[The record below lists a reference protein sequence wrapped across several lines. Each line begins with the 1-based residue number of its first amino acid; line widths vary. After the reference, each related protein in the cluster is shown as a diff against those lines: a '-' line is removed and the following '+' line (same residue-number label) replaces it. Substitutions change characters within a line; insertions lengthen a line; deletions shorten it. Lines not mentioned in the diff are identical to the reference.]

1 MSKMIFINLPVTDL
15 DASTRFYEALGATRN
30 PQFSNENAACM
41 MLRDTIGV
49 MILTHDY
56 YGTFTKRP
64 IADAKATSQVLL
76 ALTVEAH
83 ADVDRVLS
91 AATAAGGRPDP
102 NPPQDHGFMWS
113 RSVED
118 PDGHVWEIFWM
129 DPAAAAGD
137 TTGVDA

>member
-1 MSKMIFINLPVTDL
+1 MSKMIFINLPVSNL
-15 DASTRFYEALGATRN
+15 EASTRFYEALGARKN

-41 MLRDTIGV
+41 MLTDTIGV
-49 MILTHDY
+49 MILTHDFY
-56 YGTFTKRP
+56 RTFTSRP
-64 IADAKATSQVLL
+64 IADAKATSQTLL
-76 ALTVEAH
+76 ALTVDAH
-83 ADVDRVLS
+83 VEVDRVVG
-91 AATAAGGRPDP
+91 AASAAGGHADP

-137 TTGVDA
+137 TTSVDA

>member
-1 MSKMIFINLPVTDL
+1 MSKMIFINLPVSYL
-15 DASTRFYEALGATRN
+15 DVSTRFYEALGARKN
-30 PQFSNENAACM
+30 PQFSNDNAACM
-41 MLRDTIGV
+41 MLTDTIGV

-56 YGTFTKRP
+56 YGSFTKRP
-64 IADAKATSQVLL
+64 IADAKATSQMLL

-83 ADVDRVLS
+83 ADVDRVLN
-91 AATAAGGRPDP
+91 AATVAGGRPDP

-118 PDGHVWEIFWM
+118 PDGHVWEVFWM

>member
-15 DASTRFYEALGATRN
+15 EGSTRFYEALGATKN

-41 MLRDTIGV
+41 MLCDTIGV
-49 MILTHDY
+49 MILTHDFY
-56 YGTFTKRP
+56 RTFTSRP
-64 IADAKATSQVLL
+64 IADAKATSQTLL
-76 ALTVEAH
+76 ALTVDAH
-83 ADVDRVLS
+83 ADVNRVVD
-91 AATAAGGRPDP
+91 AASAAGGRADP

>member
-1 MSKMIFINLPVTDL
+1 MGKMLFVNLPVTDL
-15 DASTRFYEALGATRN
+15 AASTRFYEALGATRN

-41 MLRDTIGV
+41 MISDTIGV
-49 MILTHDY
+49 MILTHGY
-56 YGTFTKRP
+56 YGSFTKRP
-64 IADAKATSQVLL
+64 IADAKATSQMLL

-83 ADVDRVLS
+83 ADVNRVLN

-118 PDGHVWEIFWM
+118 PDGHVWEVFWM

>member
-15 DASTRFYEALGATRN
+15 NASTRFYEALGATKN

-41 MLRDTIGV
+41 MLCDTIGV

-56 YGTFTKRP
+56 YGSFTKRP
-64 IADAKATSQVLL
+64 IADAKATSQMLL

-83 ADVDRVLS
+83 ADVDRVLN
-91 AATAAGGRPDP
+91 AATAAGGRSDP

>member
-15 DASTRFYEALGATRN
+15 DASTRFYEALGASRN

-41 MLRDTIGV
+41 MLCDTIGV
-49 MILTHDY
+49 MILTHGY
-56 YGTFTKRP
+56 YRTFTSRT
-64 IADAKATSQVLL
+64 IADARATSQMLL
-76 ALTVEAH
+76 ALTVEAR
-83 ADVDRVLS
+83 ADVDRMVG
-91 AATAAGGRPDP
+91 AGVTAGGRADP

>member
-15 DASTRFYEALGATRN
+15 EGSTRFYEALGATKN

-41 MLRDTIGV
+41 MLCDTIGV

-56 YGTFTKRP
+56 YGSFTKRP
-64 IADAKATSQVLL
+64 IADAKATSQMLL

-102 NPPQDHGFMWS
+102 NPPQDHGFMYGHGFQ
-113 RSVED
+113 D
-118 PDGHVWEIFWM
+118 IDGHIWELVYM
-129 DPAAAAGD
+129 APEP
-137 TTGVDA
+137 VQSL